1 MADDVRTATRNAVV
15 VLAAIAGGASIYWL
29 RGILTPLALAGFLAV
44 TIDGFARVLAER
56 TPFPDKAALPVAVV
70 LSIALFGGAV
80 WVIASNAT
88 SFFGQ
93 LVAYQPKLN
102 ALIAEAAG
110 WVGMRNPPTLE
121 QLYRAFDPAS
131 HFAEFANRLQNF
143 ASDAAFVLIYLG
155 FIIASRRGFK
165 RKMVGMF
172 PTHERREGALRVL
185 REIRDGVERY
195 LWVQTVTGLM
205 IAAGS
210 WVVMMGVGL
219 DNAVFWAFLI
229 FLVSYIPIV
238 GGLVGIL
245 LPPIFALVQFDTW
258 WQAVV
263 LLAVLNGVQFLVGN
277 VVLPR
282 MQGDSLNMDPVVILL
297 SLAFWGAIW
306 GVPGMFLSTP
316 LTVAVMVVLAQFP
329 STRMLAVL
337 ISADGAPH
345 AERGDPAD
353 PDPSPAPVPR
363 EVKQVEQR
371 ERAKEGRRL
380 LKRRK
385 AAPT

>member
-15 VLAAIAGGASIYWL
+15 VLAAIAGGAAIYWL

-110 WVGMRNPPTLE
+110 WVGLRNPPTLE

-131 HFAEFANRLQNF
+131 HFAEFASRLQNF

-258 WQAVV
+258 WQAAV

-363 EVKQVEQR
+363 EVKQVEQK
-371 ERAKEGRRL
+371 ERAKEGRRP